1 MFNIKFGELIMVKK
15 TSLPKKKKNKLATFL
30 LILVFLVGLA
40 LIFNKEIR
48 YFLMGLNSNRY
59 SRKISVKKLYD
70 NNKSKQPFD
79 FDAINPVSTEAV
91 LAAQFSAQPL
101 PVIGFI
107 AMPDVK
113 MKLPIFKGL
122 SNTALLYGAGTM
134 KEEQVM
140 GEGNY
145 ALASHRVE
153 NPNLL
158 FSPIQRA
165 KTKMMIYITNFNQ
178 IFSYETKEVLRV
190 TPDHV
195 EVIDEIPNKKMIT
208 LVTCNDPDAI
218 KRVIVH
224 GDFSKVYDFK
234 TAPKSILDTFDIDD
248 TQVDWKNNPWGK

>member
-1 MFNIKFGELIMVKK
+1 MM
-15 TSLPKKKKNKLATFL
+15 KKKSIPKNKLSTFL
-30 LILVFLVGLA
+30 LILVFLIGLA

-48 YFLMGLNSNRY
+48 YFLMGLNSDRY
-59 SRKISVKKLYD
+59 SHKISIKKLYD
-70 NNKSKQPFD
+70 NNKSKQSFNFD
-79 FDAINPVSTEAV
+79 TISPVSTETV
-91 LAAQFSAQPL
+91 VAAQFSAQPL

-107 AMPDVK
+107 AMPDIK

-134 KEEQVM
+134 KKEQVM

-165 KTKMMIYITNFNQ
+165 IKGMIIYITNLNQ
-178 IFSYETKEVLRV
+178 IWVYETKEVMRV
-190 TPDHV
+190 TPNHV
-195 EVIDEIPNKKMIT
+195 EVIDDVPNKKLLT

-224 GDFSKVYDFK
+224 GDFSKVYNFK
-234 TAPKSILDTFDIDD
+234 NAPKSILNAFDIDD
-248 TQVDWKNNPWGK
+248 TQVDWKNNPYGR

>member
-1 MFNIKFGELIMVKK
+1 MVKK
-15 TSLPKKKKNKLATFL
+15 TSFPEKKKNKLSTFL
-30 LILVFLVGLA
+30 LILIFLIGLV

-48 YFLMGLNSNRY
+48 YFLMRLNSNRY
-59 SRKISVKKLYD
+59 SHKISVKKLYN
-70 NNKSKQPFD
+70 NNKSKQLFD
-79 FDAINPVSTEAV
+79 FDAITPVSTEAV
-91 LAAQFSAQPL
+91 LAAQFSIQPL
-101 PVIGFI
+101 PIIGFI
-107 AMPDVK
+107 AMPDIK

-134 KEEQVM
+134 KEEQIM

-165 KTKMMIYITNFNQ
+165 KKKMMIYITNLNQ
-178 IFSYETKEVLRV
+178 IFSYETKEVVRV

-195 EVIDEIPNKKMIT
+195 EVIDDFPNKKMVT

-218 KRVIVH
+218 KRVIVY
-224 GDFSKVYDFK
+224 GDLSKVYDFK
-234 TAPKSILDTFDIDD
+234 TAPKSILTAFDIDD

>member
-1 MFNIKFGELIMVKK
+1 MARK
-15 TSLPKKKKNKLATFL
+15 TDLPKKKKNKLSTFL
-30 LILVFLVGLA
+30 LLLILLIGLA

-48 YFLMGLNSNRY
+48 YFLMGLNSDRY

-70 NNKSKQPFD
+70 NNKSQQPFD
-79 FDAINPVSTEAV
+79 FDAIAPVSTEAV

-101 PVIGFI
+101 PVIGFVG
-107 AMPDVK
+107 MPDVK

-134 KEEQVM
+134 KEGQVM

-165 KTKMMIYITNFNQ
+165 QNGMMIYITNLNQ
-178 IFSYETKEVLRV
+178 IWAYETKEVMRV

-195 EVIDEIPNKKMIT
+195 EVIDDLLNQKLIT

-234 TAPKSILDTFDIDD
+234 NAPKTILDVFDIKD

>member
-1 MFNIKFGELIMVKK
+1 MARK
-15 TSLPKKKKNKLATFL
+15 TDVPKKKKSKLSTFL
-30 LILVFLVGLA
+30 LLLILLIGLA

-48 YFLMGLNSNRY
+48 YFLMGLNSERY

-79 FDAINPVSTEAV
+79 FDVINPVSTEAV
-91 LAAQFSAQPL
+91 LAAQFSTQPL

-134 KEEQVM
+134 KEGQVM

-165 KTKMMIYITNFNQ
+165 QNEMMIYITNLNQ
-178 IFSYETKEVLRV
+178 IWAYETKEVIRV

-195 EVIDEIPNKKMIT
+195 EVIDDISDQKLIT

-234 TAPKSILDTFDIDD
+234 NAPKAILDAFDIND